1 VDEALIFVITNS
13 FVSIKHWAAPIQSYV
28 RGNNFVPVYFKQFKA
43 MNVLIVYA
51 HPEPQ
56 SMNGA
61 MFNTAIDTLRA
72 AGHQVQTSDLYGMQF
87 NPVSDRYN
95 FTTVQNRAFFKQQLE
110 EVNATELNGFAPHID
125 AEQQKVEWCDLMIWQ
140 FPLWWFSIPAILK
153 GWVDRVF
160 AMGRTYGGGHF
171 YETGVFTGKKAVLS
185 LTTGGGPADY
195 QKGGFNGD
203 LTGMLR
209 PLHRGVLQ
217 FTGFTV
223 LQPHVV
229 YSPARRPAEER
240 QEELARWQSRLQG
253 IFSEPAFSVGE
264 Y

>member
-1 VDEALIFVITNS
+1 
-13 FVSIKHWAAPIQSYV
+13 
-28 RGNNFVPVYFKQFKA
+28 

-61 MFNTAIDTLRA
+61 MFRTAIDALQA
-72 AGHQVQTSDLYGMQF
+72 AGHAVQTTDLYGIQF

-95 FTTVQNRAFFKQQLE
+95 FTTVQDRDFFKQQLE
-110 EVNATELNGFAPHID
+110 EIYATEQNGFAPHIEI
-125 AEQQKVEWCDLMIWQ
+125 EQQKVEWCDLMIRQ
-140 FPLWWFSIPAILK
+140 FPMWWFGVPAILK

-160 AMGRTYGGGHF
+160 AMGRTYGSGRY
-171 YETGVFTGKKAVLS
+171 YETGIFKGKKALLS
-185 LTTGGGPADY
+185 LTTGGVPEAY
-195 QKGGFNGD
+195 REGGFNGD

-209 PLHRGVLQ
+209 PLHRGILE

-223 LQPHVV
+223 LEPQVV
-229 YSPARRPAEER
+229 FGPVRIGEELR
-240 QEELARWQSRLQG
+240 KQELARWQSRLKDV
-253 IFSEPAFSVGE
+253 FNEPAFAVGA

>member
-1 VDEALIFVITNS
+1 
-13 FVSIKHWAAPIQSYV
+13 
-28 RGNNFVPVYFKQFKA
+28 

-61 MFNTAIDTLRA
+61 MFRAAIDALQA
-72 AGHQVQTSDLYGMQF
+72 AGHAVQTTDLYGIQF

-95 FTTVQNRAFFKQQLE
+95 FTTVQDRNFFKQQLE
-110 EVNATELNGFAPHID
+110 EIYATEQNGFAPHIEV
-125 AEQQKVEWCDLMIWQ
+125 EQQKVEWCDLMIWQ
-140 FPLWWFSIPAILK
+140 FPMWWFGVPAILK

-160 AMGRTYGGGHF
+160 AMGRTYGSGRF
-171 YETGVFTGKKAVLS
+171 YEEGVFKGKKALLS
-185 LTTGGGPADY
+185 LTTGGVPEAY
-195 QKGGFNGD
+195 LKGGFNGD

-209 PLHRGVLQ
+209 PLHRGILE

-223 LQPHVV
+223 LEPQVV
-229 YSPARRPAEER
+229 YGPVRIGEELR
-240 QEELARWQSRLQG
+240 KQALARWQSRLKD
-253 IFSEPAFSVGE
+253 IFNEPAFAVGA